1 MNNNNALPASIAKVA
16 AITLLILII
25 PFTASLITDEMAWS
39 LYDFLL
45 AGVMLFGTGSA
56 YVLISRQSNSL
67 MYRVASGLTL
77 VTALFLV
84 WINLAVGVIGP
95 EDNAGNL
102 MYYGVILIL
111 MTGILAARFRPRGMA
126 NALFTAALAQA
137 ATVPVALARDMQSLP
152 GSSVMEIIL
161 VNGMF
166 VMLFALSGVLFLQA
180 TRKNE
185 TPL

>member
-67 MYRVASGLTL
+67 IYRVASGLTL
-77 VTALFLV
+77 ATALFLV
-84 WINLAVGVIGP
+84 WINLAVGVIGS

-102 MYYGVILIL
+102 MYYGVIL
-111 MTGILAARFRPRGMA
+111 
-126 NALFTAALAQA
+126 
-137 ATVPVALARDMQSLP
+137 
-152 GSSVMEIIL
+152 
-161 VNGMF
+161 
-166 VMLFALSGVLFLQA
+166 
-180 TRKNE
+180 
-185 TPL
+185 